1 MRFKEYVRT
10 RILPLINGVLGVASL
25 KLVPA
30 STPNRDFDGFVAHL
44 GKLGH
49 TFRTVIDVGVAHG
62 TPGLYNSTKGAQLY
76 LVEPVPACA
85 PILAEYARTLGAKTF
100 NVAAGAEDG
109 VLRFNVHSDI
119 SGSSAFDQWEG
130 ARLDGETV
138 EVPMRRLDSIIEQP
152 IARPCLL
159 KVDTQGA
166 ELMVLEGASG
176 ILDQIDVII
185 VECSFHQFR
194 HGAPEFNEIVIRM
207 NELGFACYETLEGHY
222 RALDNALAQVD
233 LVFVP
238 FDSPLRRD
246 KGYFSQQQIDSYLK
260 AS

>member
-10 RILPLINGVLGVASL
+10 RILPLINGVLGLAAL

-30 STPNRDFDGFVAHL
+30 STPNRDFEAFVRHL
-44 GKLGH
+44 GRLGC
-49 TFRTVIDVGVAHG
+49 TFKTVIDVGVAHG
-62 TPGLYNSTKGAQLY
+62 TPGLYKSTKGAQLY

-85 PILAEYARTLGAKTF
+85 PILAEYERTLGARTF
-100 NVAAGAEDG
+100 NVAAGATDG
-109 VLRFNVHSDI
+109 LIRFNVHSDI
-119 SGSSAFDQWEG
+119 SGSSSFDQWEG

-138 EVPMRRLDSIIEQP
+138 EVPVRRLDSLIEQP
-152 IARPCLL
+152 LARPSLL
-159 KVDTQGA
+159 KVDTQGG
-166 ELMVLEGASG
+166 ELLVLDGAAG

-185 VECSFHQFR
+185 LECSFHQFR

-207 NELGFACYETLEGHY
+207 NALGFACYETLEGHY

-246 KGYFSQQQIDSYLK
+246 QGYFTSEQIDGYLK
-260 AS
+260 VA